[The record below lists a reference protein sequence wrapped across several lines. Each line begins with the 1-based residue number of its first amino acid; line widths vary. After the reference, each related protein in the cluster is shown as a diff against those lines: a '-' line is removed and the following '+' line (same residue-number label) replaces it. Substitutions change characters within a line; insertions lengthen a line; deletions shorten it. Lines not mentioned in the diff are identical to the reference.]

1 MRICVI
7 LEGCYP
13 YVTGGVSSWMH
24 QYIQAMPQHEFVVWA
39 INADPSQNGRFRYT
53 LPENVV
59 EVREVSLT
67 DTFRSRRSGRSLR
80 FDEKELQALHAL
92 IECGRPD
99 WEILFHI
106 FQERGVSPV
115 DFMASQYFVD
125 ILADI
130 CREKYPYTPF
140 SDFFHTVRSM
150 LMPLL
155 HVMCTDVP
163 EADVYHTI
171 ATGYA
176 GILARLGSY
185 KYDVP
190 FLLTEHG
197 IYTRE
202 REEEIIRAGWVLPD
216 FKDMWISF
224 FYMLSSA
231 AYDGAAMVTSLF
243 QRAGRTQIEIGADP
257 SKCRSVANGIHYD
270 RFAGIPERKPGDS
283 VQIGAIL
290 RIAPIKDVKTM
301 LYAFAEVE
309 RNIPDVKLFIAGPED
324 DPDYALECRELM
336 RQLRIRNAV
345 FMGTINV
352 LDYMG
357 DFDFT
362 VLSSISEGQPL
373 SVLESFAAGRPCV
386 TTDVGC
392 CKELI
397 YGEGDD
403 HLGQAGYCVPPMQP
417 HALAQAMEDLCR
429 NSARRLQMGRIGRQ
443 RAGEYFRHEDMIANY
458 LDTYDEVFRRW
469 YMVE

>member
-39 INADPSQNGRFRYT
+39 INADSSQNGKFRYT
-53 LPENVV
+53 MPDNVV
-59 EVREVSLT
+59 EIREVSLT
-67 DTFRSRRSGRSLR
+67 GGVSSPRSNRRISFNERELKALR
-80 FDEKELQALHAL
+80 ALV
-92 IECGRPD
+92 ECEHPD
-99 WEILFHI
+99 WEEIFHI
-106 FQERGVSPV
+106 FQDREISPT
-115 DFMASQYFVD
+115 DFLASEYFVD
-125 ILADI
+125 LLAEI
-130 CREKYPYTPF
+130 CREKYPYTAF
-140 SDFFHTVRSM
+140 SDLFHTVRSM
-150 LMPLL
+150 LLPLL
-155 HVMCTDVP
+155 CVMCCDVP

-176 GILARLGSY
+176 GVLARLGSY
-185 KYDVP
+185 KYKVP

-202 REEEIIRAGWVLPD
+202 REEEIIRANWVLPD
-216 FKDMWISF
+216 FKDMWIRF

-231 AYDGAAMVTSLF
+231 AYEGATMVTSLF
-243 QRAGRTQIEIGADP
+243 ARAGRIQAEIGADP
-257 SKCRSVANGIHYD
+257 AKCRTVANGIHYD
-270 RFAGIPERKPGDS
+270 RFAGIAQKKSQGP
-283 VQIGAIL
+283 VHIGAIL

-309 RNIPDVKLFIAGPED
+309 RDMPDVKLYIAGPED
-324 DPDYALECRELM
+324 DPEYALECRNLM
-336 RQLRIRNAV
+336 RQLGISNVV
-345 FMGTINV
+345 FLGTIDV

-397 YGEGDD
+397 YGEGGDSF
-403 HLGQAGYCVPPMQP
+403 GQAGYCVPPMQP
-417 HALAQAMEDLCR
+417 HALAQAMKDLCR
-429 NSARRLQMGRIGRQ
+429 NSARRLQMGENGRN
-443 RAGEYFRHEDMIANY
+443 RAQAYFRHEDMIANY

-469 YMVE
+469 ERSE